1 MKRKQRK
8 RRQERRDRE
17 RVKRNERI
25 FSWNK
30 TVFRKVVSEISV
42 FHFFVQLSKYFLLSG
57 RFLAFWMN
65 MIIIGKL
72 IISIFSRKGVERA
85 MARSTGSFL
94 SSYHLAR
101 YW

>member
-17 RVKRNERI
+17 RVKRNERV

-65 MIIIGKL
+65 MIIIEKL
-72 IISIFSRKGVERA
+72 IISQEGSSKSNGEEYGIFLIKLPLGTLLVD
-85 MARSTGSFL
+85 
-94 SSYHLAR
+94 
-101 YW
+101 